1 MLIYILKHE
10 GYSNKQVFQ
19 YVSVFVI
26 IVLLII
32 SQIQS
37 QRKKNNGYLHQASI
51 CLIPPDLNYLHEVV
65 VEKELA
71 DKIYFT
77 TTTSCR

>member
-1 MLIYILKHE
+1 MKIVKKIFFYLIGSGMLIYILKHE

-37 QRKKNNGYLHQASI
+37 QRKKNNG
-51 CLIPPDLNYLHEVV
+51 IPPE
-65 VEKELA
+65 E
-71 DKIYFT
+71 
-77 TTTSCR
+77 R

>member
-37 QRKKNNGYLHQASI
+37 QRKKNNG
-51 CLIPPDLNYLHEVV
+51 IPPE
-65 VEKELA
+65 E
-71 DKIYFT
+71 
-77 TTTSCR
+77 R